1 MIDKTELW
9 IVIIGLGIGSFAL
22 RFAFTGLV
30 GDRQL
35 PIWLMRHLRYT
46 AVGILPAIIAP
57 AVLWPAAT
65 NGDFDI
71 PRVSA
76 AIVTLTLGLIWK
88 NVVGS
93 IIGGRGLAV
102 ADLDDDGDLD
112 ATPGGTRTVD
122 LPVFEAPGLAL
133 GLPRGSVTS
142 DLWC

>member
-1 MIDKTELW
+1 MIDKTELLW

-76 AIVTLTLGLIWK
+76 AIITLTLGLIWK

-93 IIGGRGLAV
+93 IIGGV
-102 ADLDDDGDLD
+102 ATLYILQF
-112 ATPGGTRTVD
+112 
-122 LPVFEAPGLAL
+122 LL
-133 GLPRGSVTS
+133 S
-142 DLWC
+142 

>member
-1 MIDKTELW
+1 MIDRTELW

-65 NGDFDI
+65 GGNYDL
-71 PRVSA
+71 PRISA
-76 AIVTLTLGLIWK
+76 AIVTLALGLIWK
-88 NVVGS
+88 NVVGA
-93 IIGGRGLAV
+93 ILA
-102 ADLDDDGDLD
+102 GI
-112 ATPGGTRTVD
+112 AT
-122 LPVFEAPGLAL
+122 LYLMQYL
-133 GLPRGSVTS
+133 IY
-142 DLWC
+142 

>member
-46 AVGILPAIIAP
+46 VVGILPAIIAP

-76 AIVTLTLGLIWK
+76 AIITLTLGLIWK

-93 IIGGRGLAV
+93 IIGGV
-102 ADLDDDGDLD
+102 ATLYILQF
-112 ATPGGTRTVD
+112 
-122 LPVFEAPGLAL
+122 LL
-133 GLPRGSVTS
+133 S
-142 DLWC
+142 

>member
-65 NGDFDI
+65 NGDFVI

-76 AIVTLTLGLIWK
+76 AIITLTLGLIWK

-93 IIGGRGLAV
+93 IIGGV
-102 ADLDDDGDLD
+102 ATLYILQF
-112 ATPGGTRTVD
+112 
-122 LPVFEAPGLAL
+122 LL
-133 GLPRGSVTS
+133 S
-142 DLWC
+142 

>member
-76 AIVTLTLGLIWK
+76 AIITLTLGLIWK

-93 IIGGRGLAV
+93 IIGGV
-102 ADLDDDGDLD
+102 ATLYILQF
-112 ATPGGTRTVD
+112 
-122 LPVFEAPGLAL
+122 LL
-133 GLPRGSVTS
+133 S
-142 DLWC
+142 

>member
-30 GDRQL
+30 GDHQL

-93 IIGGRGLAV
+93 IIGGV
-102 ADLDDDGDLD
+102 ATLYILQF
-112 ATPGGTRTVD
+112 
-122 LPVFEAPGLAL
+122 LL
-133 GLPRGSVTS
+133 S
-142 DLWC
+142 

>member
-1 MIDKTELW
+1 MIDRTELW

-35 PIWLMRHLRYT
+35 PVWLMRHLRYT

-65 NGDFDI
+65 QGDFDL

-76 AIVTLTLGLIWK
+76 ALVTLTLGLIWK

-93 IIGGRGLAV
+93 IIGGI
-102 ADLDDDGDLD
+102 
-112 ATPGGTRTVD
+112 AT
-122 LPVFEAPGLAL
+122 LYAL
-133 GLPRGSVTS
+133 QIL
-142 DLWC
+142 LN

>member
-76 AIVTLTLGLIWK
+76 AIITLTLGLIWK

-93 IIGGRGLAV
+93 IIGGV
-102 ADLDDDGDLD
+102 ATLFILQF
-112 ATPGGTRTVD
+112 
-122 LPVFEAPGLAL
+122 LL
-133 GLPRGSVTS
+133 S
-142 DLWC
+142 

>member
-93 IIGGRGLAV
+93 IIGGV
-102 ADLDDDGDLD
+102 ATLYILQF
-112 ATPGGTRTVD
+112 
-122 LPVFEAPGLAL
+122 LL
-133 GLPRGSVTS
+133 S
-142 DLWC
+142 

>member
-46 AVGILPAIIAP
+46 AVGILPAIVAP

-76 AIVTLTLGLIWK
+76 AIITLTLGLIWK

-93 IIGGRGLAV
+93 IIGGV
-102 ADLDDDGDLD
+102 ATLYILQF
-112 ATPGGTRTVD
+112 
-122 LPVFEAPGLAL
+122 LL
-133 GLPRGSVTS
+133 S
-142 DLWC
+142 

>member
-1 MIDKTELW
+1 MVDKTELW

-76 AIVTLTLGLIWK
+76 AIITLTLGLIWK

-93 IIGGRGLAV
+93 IIGGV
-102 ADLDDDGDLD
+102 ATLYILQF
-112 ATPGGTRTVD
+112 
-122 LPVFEAPGLAL
+122 LL
-133 GLPRGSVTS
+133 S
-142 DLWC
+142 

>member
-30 GDRQL
+30 GDHQL

-76 AIVTLTLGLIWK
+76 AIITLTLGLIWK

-93 IIGGRGLAV
+93 IIGGV
-102 ADLDDDGDLD
+102 ATLYILQF
-112 ATPGGTRTVD
+112 
-122 LPVFEAPGLAL
+122 LL
-133 GLPRGSVTS
+133 S
-142 DLWC
+142 

>member
-22 RFAFTGLV
+22 RFAFTGLL

-76 AIVTLTLGLIWK
+76 AIITLTLGLIWK

-93 IIGGRGLAV
+93 IIGGG
-102 ADLDDDGDLD
+102 
-112 ATPGGTRTVD
+112 AT
-122 LPVFEAPGLAL
+122 LYILQFLL
-133 GLPRGSVTS
+133 S
-142 DLWC
+142 

>member
-71 PRVSA
+71 PLVSA
-76 AIVTLTLGLIWK
+76 AIITLTLGLIWK

-93 IIGGRGLAV
+93 IIGGV
-102 ADLDDDGDLD
+102 ATLYILQF
-112 ATPGGTRTVD
+112 
-122 LPVFEAPGLAL
+122 LL
-133 GLPRGSVTS
+133 S
-142 DLWC
+142 

>member
-35 PIWLMRHLRYT
+35 PIGLMRHLRYT

-76 AIVTLTLGLIWK
+76 AIITLTLGLIWK

-93 IIGGRGLAV
+93 IIGGV
-102 ADLDDDGDLD
+102 ATLYILQF
-112 ATPGGTRTVD
+112 
-122 LPVFEAPGLAL
+122 LL
-133 GLPRGSVTS
+133 S
-142 DLWC
+142 

>member
-9 IVIIGLGIGSFAL
+9 IIIIGLGIGSFAL

-35 PIWLMRHLRYT
+35 PDWLMRHLRYT

-65 NGDFDI
+65 NGAYDL
-71 PRVSA
+71 PRICA
-76 AIVTLTLGLIWK
+76 AIVTLTLGLVWK

-93 IIGGRGLAV
+93 IICGI
-102 ADLDDDGDLD
+102 
-112 ATPGGTRTVD
+112 ATLYVIQF
-122 LPVFEAPGLAL
+122 LIN
-133 GLPRGSVTS
+133 
-142 DLWC
+142 

>member
-9 IVIIGLGIGSFAL
+9 IVIIGLGVGSFAL

-35 PIWLMRHLRYT
+35 PVWLMRHLRYT

-65 NGDFDI
+65 GGDYDL
-71 PRVSA
+71 PRISA
-76 AIVTLTLGLIWK
+76 AIVTLALGLIWK

-93 IIGGRGLAV
+93 ILGGV
-102 ADLDDDGDLD
+102 ATLY
-112 ATPGGTRTVD
+112 
-122 LPVFEAPGLAL
+122 AL
-133 GLPRGSVTS
+133 QYLLT
-142 DLWC
+142 